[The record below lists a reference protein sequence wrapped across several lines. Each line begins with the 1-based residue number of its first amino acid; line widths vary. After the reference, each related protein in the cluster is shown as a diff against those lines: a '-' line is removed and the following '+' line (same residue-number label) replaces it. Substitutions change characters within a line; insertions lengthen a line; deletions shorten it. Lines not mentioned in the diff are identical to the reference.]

1 MFYRLRHT
9 FVAVPLHGGALLF
22 RSDTKSFKVEGAF
35 ASLLATELLP
45 HLNGRT
51 PVDEIANTFQLPAGA
66 LTQNLDALLEA
77 GVLERGDTALP
88 DETIDPRLTLAQA
101 LAARPE
107 EVSARLANAT
117 ISIFGLEGVGELV
130 AEQLASLG
138 FGRLTL
144 VDPFAERERV
154 VAERLQSRFDKPRI
168 TPAGAATL
176 DREVVVDLARGSDV
190 LIACW
195 DKGYEAGNYWVNRA
209 SIELN
214 VPALFCTIG
223 GVQALAG
230 PFVVPGMTAC
240 YMCAKMRSLATVEE
254 FADAMAAERF
264 FDNLKTPGFI
274 HREFFASS
282 LSILAGLL
290 ATDVYK
296 YVVLQYQPA
305 LLGQIVEFDPMTLT
319 LERHALLEQPQ
330 CPVCSKKKTSHVVIP
345 AWRSSATNGTS
356 PTDRSSL

>member
-35 ASLLATELLP
+35 ASLLATQVLP
-45 HLNGRT
+45 QLNGRT
-51 PVDEIANTFQLPAGA
+51 AVDEIANTFKLPVAA
-66 LTQNLDALLEA
+66 LKQNLDALVDA
-77 GVLERGDTALP
+77 GVLERSDTTLP
-88 DETIDPRLTLAQA
+88 EETINPRLTLAQA

-107 EVSARLANAT
+107 EVNARLASAS
-117 ISIFGLEGVGELV
+117 ISIFGLEGVGELI

-138 FGRLTL
+138 FGQLKL
-144 VDPFAERERV
+144 VDPFAGRERA
-154 VAERLQSRFDKPRI
+154 VAERLQSRFENARV
-168 TPAGAATL
+168 TPAGESAL
-176 DREVVVDLARGSDV
+176 DKERVLELGRGSDV

-214 VPALFCTIG
+214 VPAVFCTLG
-223 GVQALAG
+223 GVQAFAG

-274 HREFFASS
+274 HREFFVSS

-305 LLGQIVEFDPMTLT
+305 LLGQIVEFDPMALT
-319 LERHALLEQPQ
+319 LERHTVLEQPQ

-345 AWRSSATNGTS
+345 AWRSSQTDGT
-356 PTDRSSL
+356 PTGHRSSL